1 MFLNSDDFYT
11 QISTTYTV
19 KPEKHQKFD
28 WLTIFFQWQSCT
40 TTHPYFLSNNFTI
53 LGIFVETVLVKMP
66 YTGVLSVSLEKE
78 RVYKVEM

>member
-28 WLTIFFQWQSCT
+28 WLTIFFQWKSCT

-53 LGIFVETVLVKMP
+53 LGIFVETVLVEMP